1 MEKDKER
8 LEHLVGYLVWLDAG
22 RTNQSKVTLV
32 HIYGTHF
39 GRVSDGHTEWDVMLN
54 RLTAI

>member
-32 HIYGTHF
+32 HIYGIHF